1 MAPPDPQRWTY
12 TDYVC
17 FLRSHGF
24 HNLTCLDDYLRWGVE
39 ATHNPSV
46 PRPQKST
53 TILLE
58 FGMSNFRT
66 SDLTDASKLRV
77 LLKEWTKKTPST
89 PTTPTASKVQGRII
103 MVNNASPEMIDTLG
117 GLLNIEPAFFASH
130 IADHGIGS
138 MGEVHTASPLAS
150 QNLRHQQQ
158 FFTIEY
164 PCAFIAH
171 GCGKDVDI
179 EKLYCKGNYR
189 RRVEVCSKYGKNKVA
204 LARRKISF
212 YMKKTLDP
220 WLCVV
225 LVDPPISH
233 FTLGAETTFG
243 AYSPTQRL
251 DVSGFHGGYLDFIEM
266 RPPTSKEG
274 HDFRNCGAKPMC
286 PNAFDDLCR
295 HWAIMAR
302 DGLLHPSNPNMI
314 NIMRPAFQI
323 AASEC
328 TNFFDY
334 IRSTLEF
341 QPITTALALEPPKA
355 KRILDKII
363 SLDSMLSRYKP
374 ILTRIKSIVSSD
386 SDLNDD
392 YRSLLIDLH
401 HYRAE
406 CDSQMQHILAVSQCH
421 DTASLTSME
430 TETARQADYSRYL
443 VIIVLIYVPFA
454 LACAI
459 FSLPND
465 FAPAAHYMYYLLPA
479 TAVVAIL
486 LILLV
491 LPESRDP
498 FPGIKDWMCGKLSRK
513 ALLAKPKSR
522 NSSSG
527 FNEKNMVEEV

>member
-1 MAPPDPQRWTY
+1 MTIRGKLNGDPHPPSLSIFQVHLAGPRHPRAEFPSLPRVRSRLIFLQYIPVVVHHCGKRREKPPLTTFVTTSLFYSTFHVMLSDHDPLTCETCTMAPPDPQRWTY

-58 FGMSNFRT
+58 FGSSSFRT

-77 LLKEWTKKTPST
+77 LLKEWTRKTPST

-150 QNLRHQQQ
+150 QNLRHQKQ

-212 YMKKTLDP
+212 YMKKSLDP
-220 WLCVV
+220 WLCKFP
-225 LVDPPISH
+225 LHLDAYH
-233 FTLGAETTFG
+233 GA
-243 AYSPTQRL
+243 
-251 DVSGFHGGYLDFIEM
+251 
-266 RPPTSKEG
+266 
-274 HDFRNCGAKPMC
+274 C
-286 PNAFDDLCR
+286 
-295 HWAIMAR
+295 
-302 DGLLHPSNPNMI
+302 
-314 NIMRPAFQI
+314 
-323 AASEC
+323 
-328 TNFFDY
+328 
-334 IRSTLEF
+334 
-341 QPITTALALEPPKA
+341 
-355 KRILDKII
+355 
-363 SLDSMLSRYKP
+363 
-374 ILTRIKSIVSSD
+374 
-386 SDLNDD
+386 
-392 YRSLLIDLH
+392 
-401 HYRAE
+401 
-406 CDSQMQHILAVSQCH
+406 
-421 DTASLTSME
+421 
-430 TETARQADYSRYL
+430 
-443 VIIVLIYVPFA
+443 
-454 LACAI
+454 
-459 FSLPND
+459 
-465 FAPAAHYMYYLLPA
+465 
-479 TAVVAIL
+479 
-486 LILLV
+486 
-491 LPESRDP
+491 
-498 FPGIKDWMCGKLSRK
+498 
-513 ALLAKPKSR
+513 
-522 NSSSG
+522 
-527 FNEKNMVEEV
+527 